1 MNSAER
7 KTETLRRIVA
17 VVAVAVT
24 IYYLF
29 WRVTET
35 FNPNALVFSWALWIA
50 ELFGFLTTIL
60 FYFSVWR
67 PLRRTPPPPL
77 EGRTVDVLIPTFD
90 ESVQVLRKTLLAC
103 NNLTYPHRTLMLDD
117 GNRSEVREL
126 CEELACAY
134 IARPSH
140 EDAKAGN
147 INYGL
152 QLSTAEFIAVF
163 DADHAPLPHFID
175 RLIGYFKDDKVA
187 FVQSPQAFY
196 NIDSFM
202 HRVDEEKRYV
212 WGEQGLFYDLIQP
225 GRDRWNAAY
234 FVGSCALMRR
244 KALDDIKGFA
254 TGSITED
261 MLTSI
266 RLQSEGW
273 SSVYHNEQLAYGI
286 AAETILPFHIQR
298 RRWGLGGWQVF
309 FKANPLFVR
318 GLSLPQRLCYL
329 ASLIYPIEG
338 FQKLVF
344 YITPP
349 IALFTGILPMR
360 ALDINY
366 LLHFVPYYTISLF
379 AFNEMGRGF
388 GGNLMLEQFSMGK
401 FVTYIRS
408 FFALLLPKRARRFK
422 VTPKGGGSQAPYTL
436 LAPQLI
442 VFIVSIVAIVWALV
456 HLILQIRNDEFIIA
470 VNSLWALYNSGL
482 GLAIFLYAKKK
493 IVQRRECFRIPDA
506 VPVLYSYRNHE
517 KDIHRLSVAEDL
529 TRKGLSLISI
539 DRVPDGQELNMKIVL
554 PGTDVTLKG
563 MLVQGT
569 SGAANGHTV
578 TRAGFSFT
586 EVSKASGDT
595 LLRYLHESAVR
606 KFLREYS
613 TRYRTYIEKR
623 IERARKHQKRPDRF
637 TAFLPA
643 VVMNGDG
650 KPSYGVIK
658 NISASGFLLLTR
670 HALDPGKEVSLQTVI
685 GKDLV
690 PMSGVVARTSPYES
704 KEFPEMLAGVRL
716 TKADPEKMLH
726 LLRIGR
732 RIESML

>member
-1 MNSAER
+1 MSSAER
-7 KTETLRRIVA
+7 KTENLRRIVA

-24 IYYLF
+24 VYYLF

-35 FNPNALVFSWALWIA
+35 FNPHALVFSWALWIA

-90 ESVQVLRKTLLAC
+90 ERIPVLRKTLLAC
-103 NNLTYPHRTLMLDD
+103 NNLTYPHRTLVLDD
-117 GNRSEVREL
+117 GDRGDVREL
-126 CEELACAY
+126 CEELGCVY
-134 IARPSH
+134 TARPSH

-175 RLIGYFKDDKVA
+175 RLIGYFKDDNVA

-202 HRVDEEKRYV
+202 HRVDEKKRYV

-244 KALDDIKGFA
+244 KALDDTKGFA

-338 FQKLVF
+338 FQKFVF

-408 FFALLLPKRARRFK
+408 FFALLLPKRARLFK
-422 VTPKGGGSQAPYTL
+422 VTPKGDSSQAPYTL

-442 VFIVSIVAIVWALV
+442 VFIVSIASIVWALLL
-456 HLILQIRNDEFIIA
+456 LIMQIRSDEFIIA

-493 IVQRRECFRIPDA
+493 IIQRREYFRIPDA

-539 DRVPDGQELNMKIVL
+539 DRVPDGQELSMKIVL
-554 PGTDVTLKG
+554 PGMDVTLKG

-586 EVSKASGDT
+586 DVSKESGDK
-595 LLRYLHESAVR
+595 LLRYMHESAVR

-613 TRYRTYIEKR
+613 IRYRTYIEKR
-623 IERARKHQKRPDRF
+623 LERAHKHQKREDRF
-637 TAFLPA
+637 AAFLPA

-670 HALDPGKEVSLQTVI
+670 HTLEPGKEVSLQTVI

-690 PMSGVVARTSPYES
+690 PMSGVVARTNPYES

-716 TKADPEKMLH
+716 TKADPEKVLH

>member
-1 MNSAER
+1 MSSTER
-7 KTETLRRIVA
+7 KTENLRRIIA
-17 VVAVAVT
+17 VVAIAVT

-50 ELFGFLTTIL
+50 ELFGFITTIL

-67 PLRRTPPPPL
+67 PKRRTAPPPL
-77 EGRTVDVLIPTFD
+77 EGRTVDVLIPTYD
-90 ESVQVLRKTLLAC
+90 EAITVLRKTLLAC
-103 NNLTYPHRTLMLDD
+103 NDLTYPHRTLVLDD
-117 GNRSEVREL
+117 GERAEVKELCREL
-126 CEELACAY
+126 GCVY

-140 EDAKAGN
+140 DDAKAGN

-152 QLSTAEFIAVF
+152 QLSTAEFIAIF

-175 RLIGYFKDDKVA
+175 RIIGYFKDEEVA
-187 FVQSPQAFY
+187 FVQTPQAFY

-202 HRVDEEKRYV
+202 HRVDERKRYV

-225 GRDRWNAAY
+225 GRDHWNAAY

-244 KALDDIKGFA
+244 KAIDDIEGFA

-261 MLTSI
+261 MMTSI

-318 GLSLPQRLCYL
+318 GLSFQQRLCYL

-360 ALDINY
+360 ALDIHY
-366 LLHFVPYYTISLF
+366 LLHFVPYYTISLY

-408 FFALLLPKRARRFK
+408 FFALLLPKRLRSFK
-422 VTPKGGGSQAPYTL
+422 VTPKGDGSQAPYTL

-442 VFIVSIVAIVWALV
+442 VFIVSVASILWALV
-456 HLILQIRNDEFIIA
+456 QLVLQIRSDEFIIA

-482 GLAIFLYAKKK
+482 ALAIFLYAKKK
-493 IVQRRECFRIPDA
+493 IVQRREYFRIPDS
-506 VPVLYSYRNHE
+506 VPVLYSYKNHE

-529 TRKGLSLISI
+529 TWKGLSLISI
-539 DRVPDGQELNMKIVL
+539 DRVPDGQELSMKIVL
-554 PGTDVTLKG
+554 PDAEVPLKG
-563 MLVQGT
+563 TLVQGT

-586 EVSKASGDT
+586 EVPVKSGDT

-606 KFLREYS
+606 KFLAEYS

-623 IERARKHQKRPDRF
+623 LEKGRKRVKRADRF
-637 TAFLPA
+637 VALLPA

-650 KPSYGVIK
+650 KPSYGVIR

-670 HALDPGKEVSLQTVI
+670 HMLEPGSEVRLQTVI
-685 GKDLV
+685 GKDLI
-690 PMSGVVARTSPYES
+690 PMSGVVTRVKPYES

-716 TKADPEKMLH
+716 TKADTEKVLH
-726 LLRIGR
+726 LLRIGK

>member
-1 MNSAER
+1 MSSTER
-7 KTETLRRIVA
+7 KTENLRRILSCIA
-17 VVAVAVT
+17 IGVT
-24 IYYLF
+24 IYYLL
-29 WRVTET
+29 WRVIET

-50 ELFGFLTTIL
+50 ELFGFITTIL

-77 EGRTVDVLIPTFD
+77 EGRTVDVFIPTVS
-90 ESVQVLRKTLLAC
+90 ESVLVLRKTLLAC
-103 NNLTYPHRTLMLDD
+103 NKLTYPHRTVVLDD
-117 GNRSEVREL
+117 GNRKEVKEL
-126 CEELACAY
+126 CEELGCTY

-140 EDAKAGN
+140 DDAKAGN
-147 INYGL
+147 VNYGL
-152 QLSTAEFIAVF
+152 QLSEAEFIAIF
-163 DADHAPLPHFID
+163 DADHAPLPHFIE
-175 RLIGYFKDDKVA
+175 RLIGYFKDDEVA

-202 HRVDEEKRYV
+202 HRVDEQRKYV

-244 KALDDIKGFA
+244 KALDDIGGFA

-261 MLTSI
+261 MMTSI
-266 RLQSEGW
+266 RLQAKGW
-273 SSVYHNEQLAYGI
+273 SSVYHNETLAYGI

-318 GLSLPQRLCYL
+318 GLTFPQRLCYL

-338 FQKLVF
+338 FQKLIF

-349 IALFTGILPMR
+349 IALFSGILPMR
-360 ALDINY
+360 ALDIHY
-366 LLHFVPYYTISLF
+366 LLHFVPYYVISLF

-401 FVTYIRS
+401 FITYIRS
-408 FFALLLPKRARRFK
+408 FFALFLPKRARQFK
-422 VTPKGGGSQAPYTL
+422 VTPKAESSQAPYSL

-442 VFIVSIVAIVWALV
+442 VFIVSIAAIVWALV
-456 HLILQIRNDEFIIA
+456 QLILQIRNDEFIIA

-506 VPVLYSYRNHE
+506 VPVLYSYKNGR

-529 TRKGLSLISI
+529 TRKGLSLLSI
-539 DRVPDGQELNMKIVL
+539 DRIPDGQEVEMKIVL
-554 PGTDVTLKG
+554 PKTNIAVKGT
-563 MLVQGT
+563 LVQGK
-569 SGAANGHTV
+569 SAAANGHTV
-578 TRAGFSFT
+578 SRAGFSLT
-586 EVSKASGDT
+586 EIEDEDRDT
-595 LLRYLHESAVR
+595 LLRYLHESAVS
-606 KFLREYS
+606 KFLGQYA
-613 TRYRTYIEKR
+613 TRYKTYIEKR
-623 IERARKHQKRPDRF
+623 FEKERKNRMRAERIEGC
-637 TAFLPA
+637 LPA

-650 KPSYGVIK
+650 KPSYGVMK
-658 NISASGFLLLTR
+658 NSSASGFLLLTR
-670 HALDPGKEVSLQTVI
+670 HALEPQKRVSLQVVI
-685 GKDLV
+685 GKELV
-690 PMSGVVARTSPYES
+690 PLQGIVVRTVEYES
-704 KEFPEMLAGVRL
+704 KAFPEMLAGVKL
-716 TKADPEKMLH
+716 TKADPEAVLH
-726 LLRIGR
+726 MLRIGK
-732 RIESML
+732 RIESIK